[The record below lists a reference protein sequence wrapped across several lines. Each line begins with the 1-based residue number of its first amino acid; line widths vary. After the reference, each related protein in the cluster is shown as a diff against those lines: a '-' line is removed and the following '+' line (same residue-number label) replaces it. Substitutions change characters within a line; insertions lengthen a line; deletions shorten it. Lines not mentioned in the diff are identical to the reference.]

1 MYSLSIA
8 EKTSVAALTGL
19 TLDVFA
25 VAGVA
30 ALTDDGL
37 NGDRTGSKAQ
47 RRHLQHRCPGAPGTQ
62 QSTLQEAKGPKGDD
76 FKHDSEAKPKYA
88 EICER

>member
-37 NGDRTGSKAQ
+37 NGDRTGSKVVNSYNKTRASV
-47 RRHLQHRCPGAPGTQ
+47 R
-62 QSTLQEAKGPKGDD
+62 
-76 FKHDSEAKPKYA
+76 F
-88 EICER
+88 